1 VHRLLCMHGPRRPY
15 SQKQQNGTACY
26 ILSRRRRHT
35 REIDTLLDWH
45 VDQNLARY
53 GVGVVIIPV
62 PQKSKSVEMS
72 DLYPEPQSYIKAT
85 TKSTQRSR
93 FGRNEWS
100 TGTQSNN
107 YFTCQSNCQSRK
119 LRLRKSNATK
129 VSVQMRCYDQ
139 SSNNAKKET
148 SLVLKQHAGC
158 RVYIPSSNLEILY
171 RLTALNA

>member
-1 VHRLLCMHGPRRPY
+1 MKKRGESGDVKLWRQCAQTIVHGPRRPY

-85 TKSTQRSR
+85 TKTTQRSR

-107 YFTCQSNCQSRK
+107 YFTCQSNCQSR
-119 LRLRKSNATK
+119 NYA
-129 VSVQMRCYDQ
+129 
-139 SSNNAKKET
+139 
-148 SLVLKQHAGC
+148 
-158 RVYIPSSNLEILY
+158 
-171 RLTALNA
+171 